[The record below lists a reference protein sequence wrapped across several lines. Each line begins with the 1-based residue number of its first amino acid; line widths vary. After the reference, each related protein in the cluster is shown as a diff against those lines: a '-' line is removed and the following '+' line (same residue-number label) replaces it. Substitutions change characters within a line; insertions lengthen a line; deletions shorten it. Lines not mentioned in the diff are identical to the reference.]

1 MDPLTALVT
10 PARALPEVKRTKY
23 FKRRG
28 HAIHGTISRVWIGDM
43 IVEWWGD
50 GFTRRGAKRF
60 AARQQ
65 HLNNITDDM
74 GRIQIR
80 SRHSRAKGAA

>member
-1 MDPLTALVT
+1 MDGFSAMAT

-28 HAIHGTISRVWIGDM
+28 HPVHGTISRVWIGDM
-43 IVEWWGD
+43 IVEFWGD

-74 GRIQIR
+74 GRVHVR
-80 SRHSRAKGAA
+80 PRHSRAHLNA